1 MHPRYAPPVTLA
13 AGCGLRQGEAFG
25 LRVSDVDFLRQR
37 LEVRQQVKHP
47 KGQGT
52 VVAPPKRGKQRSVP
66 LPAAVAEAIAGH
78 LARYPT
84 ERDGLVV
91 TSAAGTPLNRGSWNA
106 RVWKPAVAAAGL
118 ETGGLGFHQLRHHYA
133 SVLLH
138 GGVSIRA
145 LAEYLGHDDPGFTLR
160 VYSHVMPDS
169 EDRARQAVDAAL
181 TVCEPPV
188 SQEQEP

>member
-1 MHPRYAPPVTLA
+1 MHPRYAPPVTLS

-25 LRVSDVDFLRQR
+25 LRISDVDFLRQR
-37 LEVRQQVKHP
+37 VEVRQQVKHL

-52 VVAPPKRGKQRSVP
+52 VAAPPKRGKQRSVP
-66 LPAAVAEAIAGH
+66 LPAAVAEAIPGH
-78 LARYPT
+78 LARYPK

-118 ETGGLGFHQLRHHYA
+118 GFHQLRHHYA
-133 SVLLH
+133 NALLH

-145 LAEYLGHDDPGFTLR
+145 LAEYLGHDDPGFILG